1 MPHCEEISATEF
13 FDSRDISMDYN
24 EFHEEVES
32 SASNSSGSV
41 FQSSSVLP
49 ELFKKKELSVLIRD
63 LNLSKKVAK
72 ILSSRSK
79 DLESHRQ

>member
-1 MPHCEEISATEF
+1 
-13 FDSRDISMDYN
+13 MDYN

-63 LNLSKKVAK
+63 LDLSKKVAK

>member
-1 MPHCEEISATEF
+1 
-13 FDSRDISMDYN
+13 MDYN